1 MEKSE
6 FEVYQSLEELPTSE
20 QELIAQAQS
29 SLPMSYAP
37 YSSFHVAASIRLSDG
52 RILTGVNQE
61 NASSPAGLC
70 AEQVTLYRKG
80 VEAPDA
86 IIVAMAIVAVS
97 DRTLELPAIS
107 PCGNCRQVM
116 LEFVQ
121 RQDSSFPVIMQGSDG
136 QWLKIFKMESLLPFG
151 FTSNSL

>member
-1 MEKSE
+1 MKKSE
-6 FEVYQSLEELPTSE
+6 YTVYQRLGNLSPED

-29 SLPMSYAP
+29 SLQLSYAP
-37 YSSFHVAASIRLSDG
+37 YSSFHVAAAIRLSDG

-61 NASSPAGLC
+61 HASSPAGLC

-80 VEAPDA
+80 VEAPD
-86 IIVAMAIVAVS
+86 IPIVAMAIVAIS
-97 DRTLELPAIS
+97 DRTIELPAIS

-121 RQDSSFPVIMQGSDG
+121 RQESSFPVIMQEADG
-136 QWLKIFKMESLLPFG
+136 KWLKIHRMESLLPFG

>member
-1 MEKSE
+1 MEKSDFVIYDRMDLLTKE
-6 FEVYQSLEELPTSE
+6 E
-20 QELIAQAQS
+20 QELINAARS

-37 YSSFHVAASIRLSDG
+37 YSSFHVGAAIRLSDG

-80 VEAPDA
+80 VEAPRSS
-86 IIVAMAIVAVS
+86 IVAMAIVAQS
-97 DRTLELPAIS
+97 DRTDELPAIS

-116 LEFVQ
+116 LEFVH
-121 RQDSSFPVIMQGSDG
+121 RQNSTYPVIMQGVQG
-136 QWLKIFKMESLLPFG
+136 TWVKVHKMESLLPFG
-151 FTSNSL
+151 FSSNSL